1 MINLFNLTL
10 QIFEGTVVISFV
22 VFLFVVGLFTFYLG
36 IGRDWKGGF
45 AMVLMSVLVIS
56 AYFVLL
62 MITSYGFSIVYGIL
76 EPALFFLVAMV
87 IGAGIGLV
95 IFLAILIKY

>member
-22 VFLFVVGLFTFYLG
+22 AFLFVVGLFTVYFG
-36 IGRDWKGGF
+36 HGRVRKGGI
-45 AMVLMSVLVIS
+45 AMVLMSVIVMS
-56 AYFVLL
+56 AYYVFLR
-62 MITSYGFSIVYGIL
+62 ITSYGFSIVYEIL
-76 EPALFFLVAMV
+76 EPALFFLLAMV

>member
-10 QIFEGTVVISFV
+10 QIFEGTVILSLV
-22 VFLFVVGLFTFYLG
+22 VFLFIVGLLTIYFG
-36 IGRDWKGGF
+36 HGAVRKGGI
-45 AMVLMSVLVIS
+45 AMVIMSLVVVSI
-56 AYFVLL
+56 YYIILR
-62 MITSYGFSIVYGIL
+62 ITSYNFSIVYGIL

-95 IFLAILIKY
+95 IFLAILIKC

>member
-22 VFLFVVGLFTFYLG
+22 VFLFVVGLFTVYLG
-36 IGRDWKGGF
+36 NGRVRKGGI
-45 AMVLMSVLVIS
+45 AMVLMSVMVIS
-56 AYFVLL
+56 AYYVLL
-62 MITSYGFSIVYGIL
+62 RITSYGFSIVYGIL